1 MFRAECKAGTDLG
14 RMACSILKQ
23 GGLVGDEIVNGIV
36 AGRIAKPDCSN
47 GFLLDGYPRTLPQ
60 AMHFSALLEKRGLPD
75 PIVIHLDVPD
85 AVLVPRLTS
94 RRQCPRCLRIYN
106 LLSQPPRIAET
117 CDDDGTALLTREDD
131 REEVIRERL
140 HAYQEQ
146 TGPILNWYGAWM
158 VREVNGGAPPKEVA
172 HAVEQAVIQGG
183 LPSKSLAQ
191 ALA

>member
-14 RMACSILKQ
+14 RAACSILKQ
-23 GGLVGDEIVNGIV
+23 GGLVGDDIVNGIV
-36 AGRIAKPDCSN
+36 AGRIAKPDCAN

-85 AVLVPRLTS
+85 AVLVSRLTS
-94 RRQCPRCLRIYN
+94 RRQCPKCLRIYN
-106 LLSQPPRIAET
+106 LLTQPPRIAET

-131 REEVIRERL
+131 QEAVIRERL
-140 HAYQEQ
+140 HAYQEL
-146 TGPILNWYGAWM
+146 TGPILKWYGKAM
-158 VREVNGGAPPKEVA
+158 VREVDGGASPKSVA
-172 HAVEQAVIQGG
+172 QAVEQAVTQGG
-183 LPSKSLAQ
+183 LPSKSLVQ